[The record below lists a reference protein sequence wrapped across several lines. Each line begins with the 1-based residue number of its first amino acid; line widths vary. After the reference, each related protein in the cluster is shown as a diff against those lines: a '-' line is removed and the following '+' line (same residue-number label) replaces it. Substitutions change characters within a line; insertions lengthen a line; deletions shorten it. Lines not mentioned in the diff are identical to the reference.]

1 MLESPKDS
9 VLQEDLEYIANGN
22 IPLDELR
29 DKTILVTGATGLIGS
44 QIVKALLCCNRVK
57 NANIKVLAFV
67 RNEQKRAI
75 SLKIFRKCKKQR
87 KIRIF
92 YQNVCETYTKW
103 PPLLFDGVV
112 KNAT

>member
-1 MLESPKDS
+1 M
-9 VLQEDLEYIANGN
+9 
-22 IPLDELR
+22 
-29 DKTILVTGATGLIGS
+29 
-44 QIVKALLCCNRVK
+44 
-57 NANIKVLAFV
+57 
-67 RNEQKRAI
+67 
-75 SLKIFRKCKKQR
+75 KIFRKCKKQR